1 MDYRALVA
9 APLAAVV
16 VVSSAAEM
24 RMPNGWITQTNATSY
39 QMGVDPQAGLA
50 HNSLTVKITAPAEAR
65 QFAAATQA
73 VFGYAGQ
80 RVRFSAQVKAE
91 GVDTWAGLSLGKG
104 FVSIF
109 RMNAGDADAQAFWP
123 YGAKASANGSWQ
135 RLSVVME
142 LPAGDDGV
150 VDAGVLLVGKGQVWM
165 RDVKLE
171 VVGKDVALST
181 SHVGLDPA
189 DAQAKRRKQ
198 EAELAS
204 RALPPK
210 NLALE

>member
-24 RMPNGWITQTNATSY
+24 RMPNGWITQSNSASY
-39 QMGVDPQAGLA
+39 QVGVDPQPGLV
-50 HNSLTVKITAPAEAR
+50 HSLTVKATASGDAR
-65 QFAAATQA
+65 QFGAATQT
-73 VFGYAGQ
+73 VLGYAGE
-80 RVRFSAQVKAE
+80 RVRFSAEVKAE

-109 RMNAGDADAQAFWP
+109 RMNGGDAEAPAFWP
-123 YGAKASANGSWQ
+123 YGAKVNADGSWQ
-135 RLSVVME
+135 RLSVVTE
-142 LPAGDDGV
+142 LPADDAGV

-171 VVGKDVALST
+171 VVGKDVPLST
-181 SHVGLDPA
+181 SHVRLDPA
-189 DAQAKRRKQ
+189 DAQAQRHKR
-198 EAELAS
+198 EAELAKN
-204 RALPPK
+204 ATPPK
-210 NLALE
+210 TLALK